1 MAEHTV
7 VIVNPQAGGGSLG
20 RRWVEVSDVLR
31 RSLGSFDDVRTEG
44 PGDATRLAADAI
56 AGGADTVV
64 AIGGDGTINEV
75 VNGFFDAG
83 QPRAQGGRSAAL
95 GIIPFGT
102 GGDFRKTTRLP
113 KDLESAAAVIADRK
127 IQRIDVGRLDYTP
140 ADDGDGAMATRMFAN
155 IASFGLSGLVDELV
169 NQSSKRLGGRLS
181 FMLATAR
188 AGIRYDNQRVSLRFD
203 DLPEAADMT
212 ISTVAVANGCYFG
225 GGMKVA
231 PDAEL
236 DDGFFDVVA
245 IGDMTTLD
253 FVLHGHK
260 LYRGTHLGHPKIS
273 CRRAK
278 VVSAEPL
285 GGDEPVRLDV
295 DGETPGRLPARFEIV
310 ESALDVIVP

>member
-1 MAEHTV
+1 MAAHTV

-20 RRWVEVSDVLR
+20 RRWVEVAETLR
-31 RSLGSFDDVRTEG
+31 RTLGSFDDARTEG
-44 PGDATRLAADAI
+44 PGDATRIAAEAV

-75 VNGFFDAG
+75 VNGFFDSDGAPLG
-83 QPRAQGGRSAAL
+83 EPGRCAL

-113 KDLESAAAVIADRK
+113 KDLESAAAVISDRR
-127 IQRIDVGRLDYTP
+127 IQTIDAGRLSYTP
-140 ADDGDGAMATRMFAN
+140 HDAGDGVTETRMFAN
-155 IASFGLSGLVDELV
+155 IASFGLSGLVDEMV

-188 AGIRYDNQRVSLRFD
+188 AGLRYENQRVSLRFD
-203 DLPEAADMT
+203 DHPEAVDMT
-212 ISTVAVANGCYFG
+212 ISTVAVANGRYFG

-236 DDGFFDVVA
+236 DDGYFDVVA
-245 IGDMTTLD
+245 IGDMSTMD

-278 VVSAEPL
+278 SVSAEPL
-285 GGDEPVRLDV
+285 GGGDPVRLDV
-295 DGETPGRLPARFEIV
+295 DGETPGRLPARFDMV
-310 ESALDVIVP
+310 ASALALIVP